1 MKSSPS
7 SSARSSTAIAAPW
20 LRGSPQIPAPVRRMA
35 PKASRWI
42 VRSPSRNVPLAAA
55 EGGVVMGVMTQ
66 VTAGE
71 RPGFRVAGARVLS
84 RVDGSANVPQ
94 GDDDERERS
103 VHQVSGDGVQDDAQG
118 VESVSHGA
126 GGLHAPPQMQIGE
139 GSRLQLHL

>member
-1 MKSSPS
+1 MKSMPS
-7 SSARSSTAIAAPW
+7 SSARRSTAIAAPW

-71 RPGFRVAGARVLS
+71 RPGVRAAGARVLS
-84 RVDGSANVPQ
+84 PLDGSAKVPQ

-103 VHQVSGDGVQDDAQG
+103 VHQVSGDEIQDHTQA
-118 VESVSHGA
+118 VESESTA
-126 GGLHAPPQMQIGE
+126 
-139 GSRLQLHL
+139 